1 MMIKKL
7 VTFEDLGFVQWGV
20 LNEAEDGVYGTIAL
34 EEAFFTPLPETML
47 EFIRQGNDGLLAL
60 ADALEQNEKT
70 GAVKAKP
77 LDTVRIMAP
86 IPHMER
92 NIFCIGKNYTEHIA
106 EFDKTAMPKPPKYPV
121 IFTKATSSV
130 IGPDDLIDPH
140 TNVTSQVDYEG
151 ELAVIIGKEGSDI
164 TVGEAMDHVYGFTIL
179 NDVTARDLQA
189 NHVQWFHGKS
199 LDTFCPIGPYILL
212 RDAAPDTFDIVTK
225 VNNEVRQDGSTGEFI
240 FTIPELIHT
249 ISQGTTLFPGDII
262 ATGTP
267 SGVGVGFNPPRFLHS
282 GDTVE
287 ITISAIGTLK
297 NKVK

>member
-7 VTFEDLGFVQWGV
+7 ITFEDLGFVQWGV
-20 LNEAEDGVYGTIAL
+20 LNEAEDGVYGAIAL

-77 LDTVRIMAP
+77 LDTIRIMAP

-164 TVGEAMDHVYGFTIL
+164 TVGEAMDHVYGCLLYTSPSP
-179 NDVTARDLQA
+179 RD
-189 NHVQWFHGKS
+189 
-199 LDTFCPIGPYILL
+199 
-212 RDAAPDTFDIVTK
+212 
-225 VNNEVRQDGSTGEFI
+225 
-240 FTIPELIHT
+240 
-249 ISQGTTLFPGDII
+249 
-262 ATGTP
+262 
-267 SGVGVGFNPPRFLHS
+267 
-282 GDTVE
+282 
-287 ITISAIGTLK
+287 
-297 NKVK
+297 

>member
-20 LNEAEDGVYGTIAL
+20 LNEEETGVYSAIAL

-60 ADALEQNEKT
+60 ADSLEQNEKT

-77 LDTVRIMAP
+77 LDTVRLMAP

-121 IFTKATSSV
+121 IFTKATSAV

-140 TNVTSQVDYEG
+140 TNVTSQLDYEG
-151 ELAVIIGKEGSDI
+151 ELAVVIGKEGSDI
-164 TVGEAMDHVYGFTIL
+164 TIAEAMDHVYGFTIL
-179 NDVTARDLQA
+179 NDGPPGQSRPVVPRQEPRYVLPHRSEYSPARCRA
-189 NHVQWFHGKS
+189 GHVRHHH
-199 LDTFCPIGPYILL
+199 
-212 RDAAPDTFDIVTK
+212 
-225 VNNEVRQDGSTGEFI
+225 E
-240 FTIPELIHT
+240 
-249 ISQGTTLFPGDII
+249 SQ
-262 ATGTP
+262 
-267 SGVGVGFNPPRFLHS
+267 
-282 GDTVE
+282 
-287 ITISAIGTLK
+287 
-297 NKVK
+297 

>member
-1 MMIKKL
+1 
-7 VTFEDLGFVQWGV
+7 
-20 LNEAEDGVYGTIAL
+20 
-34 EEAFFTPLPETML
+34 ML

-77 LDTVRIMAP
+77 LDTIRIMAP

-121 IFTKATSSV
+121 IFTKLRRRSSARMTSSTPIRTSHLKSTMKANWPSSSARKV
-130 IGPDDLIDPH
+130 RTSPSAKHGPRL
-140 TNVTSQVDYEG
+140 
-151 ELAVIIGKEGSDI
+151 
-164 TVGEAMDHVYGFTIL
+164 
-179 NDVTARDLQA
+179 R
-189 NHVQWFHGKS
+189 FHYPQRRHGPGPAGQPRPVVPRQE

-240 FTIPELIHT
+240 FTIL
-249 ISQGTTLFPGDII
+249 
-262 ATGTP
+262 
-267 SGVGVGFNPPRFLHS
+267 N
-282 GDTVE
+282 
-287 ITISAIGTLK
+287 
-297 NKVK
+297 

>member
-1 MMIKKL
+1 MIKKL

-20 LNEAEDGVYGTIAL
+20 LDESEKAVYGAIPL
-34 EEAFFTPLPETML
+34 EEAFFTPLPETLL
-47 EFIRQGNDGLLAL
+47 EFIRQGNDGILAL

-77 LDTVRIMAP
+77 LDTVRLMAP

-92 NIFCIGKNYTEHIA
+92 NVFCIGKNYADHIA
-106 EFDKTAMPKPPKYPV
+106 EFDKTALPDKPKYPV
-121 IFTKATSSV
+121 IFTKATSAV
-130 IGPDDLIDPH
+130 IGPDDPIEPH
-140 TNVTSQVDYEG
+140 KNVTEQVDYEG
-151 ELAVIIGKEGSDI
+151 ELAVVIGKEGSDI
-164 TVGEAMDHVYGFTIL
+164 PISEAMNHVYGFTIL

-189 NHVQWFHGKS
+189 NHGQWFHGKS
-199 LDTFCPIGPYILL
+199 LDTFCPTGPYLLL
-212 RDAAPDTFDIVTK
+212 RDAAPETFDIITK
-225 VNNEVRQDGSTGEFI
+225 VNGEVRQDGSTGEFI

-249 ISQGTTLFPGDII
+249 ISQGTTLFPGDVI

-287 ITISAIGTLK
+287 ITIPAIGTLK

>member
-1 MMIKKL
+1 M
-7 VTFEDLGFVQWGV
+7 TSGSVQWGV
-20 LNEAEDGVYGTIAL
+20 LEMKRKTGST
-34 EEAFFTPLPETML
+34 
-47 EFIRQGNDGLLAL
+47 GLLPWKKLSLRPFRKRCWNSSVKATT
-60 ADALEQNEKT
+60 ACWPWPMRWNRQKD

-77 LDTVRIMAP
+77 LDTIRIMAP

-267 SGVGVGFNPPRFLHS
+267 SGVRRRLQSAPLPPLRRYGRNHHS
-282 GDTVE
+282 RHRDLE
-287 ITISAIGTLK
+287 E
-297 NKVK
+297 